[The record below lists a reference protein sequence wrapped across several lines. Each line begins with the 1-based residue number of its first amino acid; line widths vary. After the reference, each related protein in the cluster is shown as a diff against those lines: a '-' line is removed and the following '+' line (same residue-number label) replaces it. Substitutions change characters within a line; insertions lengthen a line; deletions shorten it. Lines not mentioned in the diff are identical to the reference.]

1 MTSSKFVLALII
13 IISFS
18 IVGSVVGVALAKLL
32 GLQGVWLWAIG
43 VGIFMVGIGSLVA
56 NYLLFR

>member
-1 MTSSKFVLALII
+1 MTFKKFALALVI

-18 IVGSVVGVALAKLL
+18 IVGTMVGATLAKLL
-32 GLQGVWLWAIG
+32 ELKGMWLWAIG
-43 VGIFMVGIGSLVA
+43 VGIFMVGIGSLLA